1 MEHGRR
7 QAETHAPRQKRRTG
21 KGGTWS
27 VGFIL
32 LTILLVGICTA
43 GIFAAIFMKYVQS
56 NVMPVVQ
63 IRAEDYTMDQSSFIY
78 YQDQESGEWVEY
90 QTIHGEV
97 NRIPVEIED
106 MPDALWQAA
115 VAIEDERFFQHN
127 GVDWWRTG
135 GAVVN
140 MFLGMRST
148 FGGSTL
154 TQQMLKNLTDDD
166 KPYVNRKV
174 REIFRALEFEKNYTK
189 SEILELYLNN
199 IYLGKGCSGVQTAAQ
214 YYFGKD
220 VSELSVAE
228 CASLIA
234 ITNNPSKYG
243 PMYDIT
249 ITREDGSTV
258 TPRELNKSRQE
269 LILSKMAEVEGPATL
284 EDIDN
289 PGSWKTYLTEAEAEA
304 AGNEVLQFT
313 DGSTSADNI
322 VAEATDG
329 AIEINNWFV
338 DQVFRDVTADLA
350 EEMHISLEEAEKK
363 VYSGGYKIYTTMDPE
378 IQELA
383 ESVYADRGNLNNL
396 TSRNGQP
403 IQSGITV
410 MDPYT
415 GDIVAIVGQMG
426 EKESNLLWSYAAD
439 KHQVGSSMKPLTA
452 YAPAIDSGAVTP
464 GTTFDDYPV
473 ETMNGNYWPKNSPQ
487 RYRGFTS
494 VASGIQNSIN
504 TIAVQTL
511 MAGGVAEAFA
521 FATEK
526 LCLDLEPEDMDRSP
540 LGLGGLHRGLSTI
553 EMAAAYSCF
562 VNKGVY
568 NEPRTY
574 LRVEDGEGNIILENE
589 GESHVAM
596 KETTAYLMNKMLKS
610 AVAAGTGTQA
620 KFSGMTIAGKTG
632 TTSDNYD
639 RYFVGYTPY
648 YVAAVWTGYESNAKI
663 SYSGN
668 PAITLWKKVMQP
680 LHEGLANKDFDKPSS
695 GLTTVTLC
703 ADSGL
708 LATDACRADVRGSR
722 AVSVEIASGTAPKE
736 KCTLHV
742 MRDYCTEGKC
752 LATENC
758 PAESVTQAAFLDHE
772 RVDYGSGV
780 VAEDNAYL
788 LSTMEK
794 AVGLQPGDTPDGTLA
809 ASGCPVHTEG
819 QEIIDPDNPTTD
831 PDQPDTGPQ
840 DPSDPTNPPPDEGTT
855 PPEGGTTTPT
865 EPGEP
870 TTPDTGG
877 TTGDNWWSMLG

>member
-1 MEHGRR
+1 
-7 QAETHAPRQKRRTG
+7 
-21 KGGTWS
+21 
-27 VGFIL
+27 
-32 LTILLVGICTA
+32 
-43 GIFAAIFMKYVQS
+43 
-56 NVMPVVQ
+56 
-63 IRAEDYTMDQSSFIY
+63 
-78 YQDQESGEWVEY
+78 
-90 QTIHGEV
+90 
-97 NRIPVEIED
+97 
-106 MPDALWQAA
+106 
-115 VAIEDERFFQHN
+115 
-127 GVDWWRTG
+127 
-135 GAVVN
+135 
-140 MFLGMRST
+140 
-148 FGGSTL
+148 
-154 TQQMLKNLTDDD
+154 
-166 KPYVNRKV
+166 
-174 REIFRALEFEKNYTK
+174 
-189 SEILELYLNN
+189 
-199 IYLGKGCSGVQTAAQ
+199 
-214 YYFGKD
+214 
-220 VSELSVAE
+220 
-228 CASLIA
+228 
-234 ITNNPSKYG
+234 
-243 PMYDIT
+243 
-249 ITREDGSTV
+249 
-258 TPRELNKSRQE
+258 
-269 LILSKMAEVEGPATL
+269 
-284 EDIDN
+284 
-289 PGSWKTYLTEAEAEA
+289 
-304 AGNEVLQFT
+304 
-313 DGSTSADNI
+313 
-322 VAEATDG
+322 
-329 AIEINNWFV
+329 
-338 DQVFRDVTADLA
+338 
-350 EEMHISLEEAEKK
+350 
-363 VYSGGYKIYTTMDPE
+363 
-378 IQELA
+378 
-383 ESVYADRGNLNNL
+383 
-396 TSRNGQP
+396 
-403 IQSGITV
+403 
-410 MDPYT
+410 
-415 GDIVAIVGQMG
+415 
-426 EKESNLLWSYAAD
+426 
-439 KHQVGSSMKPLTA
+439 
-452 YAPAIDSGAVTP
+452 
-464 GTTFDDYPV
+464 
-473 ETMNGNYWPKNSPQ
+473 MNGNYWPKNSPQ

-794 AVGLQPGDTPDGTLA
+794 AVSLQPGDTPDGTLA